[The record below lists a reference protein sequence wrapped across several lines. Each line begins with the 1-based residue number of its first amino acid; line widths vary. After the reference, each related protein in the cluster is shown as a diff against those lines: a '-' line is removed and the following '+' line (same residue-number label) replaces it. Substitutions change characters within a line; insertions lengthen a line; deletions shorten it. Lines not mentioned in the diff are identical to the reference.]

1 MKLNDKCYN
10 LIKEFEGLEL
20 NAYPDPATKNDPI
33 KKGEPWTIGYGTTIY
48 PNGLKVKKG
57 DVITAA
63 KATEFLI
70 SDVTKFSQRV
80 LSLVKK
86 PLTDNQFG
94 AIVSFAYNLGVGNL
108 SSSTLLKKLNINPD
122 DSSITS
128 EFLKWNKANGR
139 VLNGLTKRRTQEAQL
154 YFS

>member
-1 MKLNDKCYN
+1 MKLNDNCYN

-20 NAYPDPATKNDPI
+20 NAYPDPGTKNDPV

-57 DVITAA
+57 DVISTA
-63 KATEFLI
+63 KAMECLMF
-70 SDVTKFSQRV
+70 DVTKFSQKV
-80 LSLVKK
+80 ASLVKK

-94 AIVSFAYNLGVGNL
+94 AIVSFAYNLGIGNL
-108 SSSTLLKKLNINPD
+108 SSSTLLKKLNTNPN

-128 EFLKWNKANGR
+128 EFLKWNKANGK
-139 VLNGLTKRRTQEAQL
+139 VLAGLTRRRTEEAQL